1 MKLIAFIVIALS
13 SRSEAFLAPTQK
25 PGYESRTRRLLSRRP
40 NRNERSVDVRV
51 HETSFILKP
60 DNATN
65 ILYQDRK
72 FYRPWRRR
80 AHYPNESHISFPY
93 KYNELVI
100 PSTGGVD
107 DKKTRITLLIQP
119 IGVGIGRWY
128 YDRLLAEFQSFRYK
142 ESDGRNIFL
151 APDLLGCGS
160 ACHADLISSE
170 GSYSL
175 QQLPLLNV
183 NNWSD
188 QLIDLMSK
196 YENDLGTSEV
206 EWCVVSNGG
215 CVPIALEIAKQY
227 VDNPILLQGTLTNLI
242 LSATPSAT
250 GLMRPQD
257 VEKVQKA
264 YKTLSGVSGKLFW
277 WYALRNEGAFIQK
290 FSEKNLASR
299 AENLGSEWTPKCV
312 ETARAFGGRSRFSTF
327 AFLAGSLNGGNEDR
341 FKALKGRN
349 ELQIDVIT
357 GRDTR
362 SNPAKSWFWERR
374 RDNKTT
380 VLAEE
385 VVEKTSLVQLLKE
398 NGNSGREGFVKGR
411 RCPAH
416 EDAKGFSNKVMQLL
430 RG

>member
-1 MKLIAFIVIALS
+1 M
-13 SRSEAFLAPTQK
+13 
-25 PGYESRTRRLLSRRP
+25 
-40 NRNERSVDVRV
+40 
-51 HETSFILKP
+51 
-60 DNATN
+60 
-65 ILYQDRK
+65 
-72 FYRPWRRR
+72 
-80 AHYPNESHISFPY
+80 
-93 KYNELVI
+93 
-100 PSTGGVD
+100 
-107 DKKTRITLLIQP
+107 
-119 IGVGIGRWY
+119 
-128 YDRLLAEFQSFRYK
+128 
-142 ESDGRNIFL
+142 
-151 APDLLGCGS
+151 
-160 ACHADLISSE
+160 
-170 GSYSL
+170 
-175 QQLPLLNV
+175 
-183 NNWSD
+183 
-188 QLIDLMSK
+188 
-196 YENDLGTSEV
+196 
-206 EWCVVSNGG
+206 
-215 CVPIALEIAKQY
+215 
-227 VDNPILLQGTLTNLI
+227 
-242 LSATPSAT
+242 
-250 GLMRPQD
+250 
-257 VEKVQKA
+257 
-264 YKTLSGVSGKLFW
+264 SGKLFW